1 MKLHSAFVLA
11 LFWALVTVSA
21 NPAFAQTGF
30 EVASVPILMQDGV
43 TKLSLPATTTSGVR
57 AEASI
62 TRTDGLT
69 TPDATLVVPRANART
84 PLTVTNPEKSANLWK
99 WSVASL
105 VASNT
110 LDAVSSYGLREGNPL
125 LGTRFNGTSLAI
137 KSGLTAG
144 QIVAQYFVLKRHP
157 EKRRLAAIINFA
169 VAGGLGVVAAHNFG
183 IRSGR

>member
-1 MKLHSAFVLA
+1 MKSPVFVLA
-11 LFWALVTVSA
+11 LFSWLVTVSGFT
-21 NPAFAQTGF
+21 AFAQTY
-30 EVASVPILMQDGV
+30 EVRVFGDPPIATPGDVKTHALVTDANVRLGVVNAQDV
-43 TKLSLPATTTSGVR
+43 RLSGETETSFR
-57 AEASI
+57 S
-62 TRTDGLT
+62 
-69 TPDATLVVPRANART
+69 ANAVNS
-84 PLTVTNPEKSANLWK
+84 LSVTNPEKSANIWK

-105 VASNT
+105 IAANS
-110 LDAVSSYGLREGNPL
+110 LDAASSYGLREGNPL

-157 EKRRLAAIINFA
+157 EKRRLAAIVNFA

>member
-1 MKLHSAFVLA
+1 MKSFPVFVLA
-11 LFWALVTVSA
+11 LFSGLVTVSGF
-21 NPAFAQTGF
+21 PAFAQTDMPDLAGDG
-30 EVASVPILMQDGV
+30 ELSVKLLKLEGSRQVPSDMQDLQSHP
-43 TKLSLPATTTSGVR
+43 TIRS
-57 AEASI
+57 
-62 TRTDGLT
+62 
-69 TPDATLVVPRANART
+69 ANAVNS
-84 PLTVTNPEKSANLWK
+84 LSVTNPEKSANLWK

-105 VASNT
+105 IAANS
-110 LDAVSSYGLREGNPL
+110 LDALSSYGLREGNPL

-157 EKRRLAAIINFA
+157 EKRRLAAIVNFA